1 MIFRAYHLLIEAD
14 FDLRLP
20 HANGTPDIVIKAGVI
35 AKSATYQTNIY
46 RKAIRAKFCNDDLG
60 AILDWPDIARFLA
73 IDGQQLIYQRYT
85 TDDDVF
91 RLFVLS
97 EALGL
102 LLFQRGVFLLHGSA
116 VKIGHKAIV
125 FLGQP
130 GAGKSTTA
138 AAFAKAGFTILSDD
152 MTAIAFDS
160 EQKAVV
166 WPGFPEIKIW
176 QNTVQHL
183 GFDTRLLE
191 PAFEGHHK
199 FLLRQDESTFPTK
212 PLPLQQIFI
221 VKGPHSKKTGFIKN
235 IEAPLELLRH
245 FPLPVRMLQSQNLQ
259 KHFKDCLQ
267 IAASAPIAAIKR
279 PKNFEALG
287 AFVKQFIAVTV

>member
-14 FDLRLP
+14 LDLRLP
-20 HANGTPDIVIKAGVI
+20 RASGTPDIVIKAGVI
-35 AKSATYQTNIY
+35 AERATYQTNIH
-46 RKAIRAKFCNDDLG
+46 RKGIKAKFCNDDLG
-60 AILDWPDIARFLA
+60 AVLDWPGIAKFVA

-102 LLFQRGVFLLHGSA
+102 VLFQRGVFLLHGSA
-116 VKIGHKAIV
+116 VKIDQKAIV

-138 AAFAKAGFTILSDD
+138 AAFVKAGFTILSDD
-152 MTAIAFDS
+152 MTAIGFDN

-176 QNTVQHL
+176 QSTVQNL
-183 GFDTRLLE
+183 GFDTNLLE

-199 FLLRQDESTFPTK
+199 YLLRQAEDTFPVK

-221 VKGPHSKKTGFIKN
+221 VKGPHSKKTGFIKK

-245 FPLPVRMLQSQNLQ
+245 FPLPVRMLQSENLQ

-267 IAASAPIAAIKR
+267 IAASAPIEAIKR

-287 AFVKQFIAVTV
+287 AFVEQFLTATV